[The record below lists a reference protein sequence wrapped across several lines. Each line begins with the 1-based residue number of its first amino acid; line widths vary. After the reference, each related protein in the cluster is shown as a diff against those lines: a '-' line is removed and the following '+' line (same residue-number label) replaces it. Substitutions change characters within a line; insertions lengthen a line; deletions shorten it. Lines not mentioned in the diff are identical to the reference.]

1 MLPQNTKIIFQL
13 PKIVFGTITLILL
26 LIHYTNSSI
35 AQEAIVKKETKKVN
49 QPTSKDE
56 DKKKPK
62 FADFSAEVGISTTYD
77 DNILKYSEK
86 YLSRF
91 LNQQDE
97 GRFHINTYDDLVI
110 RPTFKISARKRI
122 FGKLRSD
129 FDLRFNHT
137 QYLMNNIKNWD
148 YFLFSYRQYLPNR
161 RNFRLGYSYIPKFYI
176 RHFRDDDW
184 ANVIGYIPEA
194 FKPMSFSKQN
204 YSFWFHNTF
213 LNNTGLRLTL
223 DYSKYYYNSN
233 YTEYDSDDLSYG
245 LILFQPVSKQVRL
258 QLKYSFTYSFVK
270 GYDMPEETRKSSDDS
285 DATFYDN
292 TFSASISYSLPKVFN
307 LDHNVSA
314 EGRLGKRTFTSEKYY
329 VLDPLHA
336 GRIDI
341 NYYFSLSY
349 GLSISKSVNFSF
361 DYVNYR
367 RNSDTMADENRILVS
382 EEKTYR
388 QNQVGF
394 SVTYNFKL

>member
-1 MLPQNTKIIFQL
+1 
-13 PKIVFGTITLILL
+13 
-26 LIHYTNSSI
+26 
-35 AQEAIVKKETKKVN
+35 
-49 QPTSKDE
+49 
-56 DKKKPK
+56 
-62 FADFSAEVGISTTYD
+62 
-77 DNILKYSEK
+77 
-86 YLSRF
+86 
-91 LNQQDE
+91 
-97 GRFHINTYDDLVI
+97 
-110 RPTFKISARKRI
+110 
-122 FGKLRSD
+122 
-129 FDLRFNHT
+129 
-137 QYLMNNIKNWD
+137 
-148 YFLFSYRQYLPNR
+148 
-161 RNFRLGYSYIPKFYI
+161 
-176 RHFRDDDW
+176 
-184 ANVIGYIPEA
+184 
-194 FKPMSFSKQN
+194 
-204 YSFWFHNTF
+204 
-213 LNNTGLRLTL
+213 
-223 DYSKYYYNSN
+223 
-233 YTEYDSDDLSYG
+233 
-245 LILFQPVSKQVRL
+245 VSKQVRL